1 MVFGDSR
8 DLFAVLVVDV
18 GLKGF
23 TKTDKEEGV
32 ISFSGTIE
40 GRILY
45 GEYKQGVYCT
55 IYIQRKQF
63 DPLYEQKIPVFSNVQ
78 INLCDFFECDSKA
91 TPVPDP
97 EHIKGIL
104 GLGYFSLLWGDIS
117 IK

>member
-23 TKTDKEEGV
+23 TKTDKEEGI
-32 ISFSGTIE
+32 ISFSGTIG

-55 IYIQRKQF
+55 IYVQRKQF
-63 DPLYEQKIPVFSNVQ
+63 DPLYEQKIPVFSNIQ

-91 TPVPDP
+91 TDQMKWV
-97 EHIKGIL
+97 
-104 GLGYFSLLWGDIS
+104 SLMNNLKIS
-117 IK
+117 AEEMVMKELIYS